1 MALALSV
8 TEDNLGT
15 EINSPPLLESVKGKK
30 CMRLIEQNSHGAAL
44 KRIQKRAIKFY
55 LKALG
60 DRVSSRPCLLDQH
73 HHLSLQYY

>member
-30 CMRLIEQNSHGAAL
+30 SRRLTEQNRHGAAL
-44 KRIQKRAIKFY
+44 KRTKKSAIKFY

>member
-30 CMRLIEQNSHGAAL
+30 SRRLTEQNSHGAAL
-44 KRIQKRAIKFY
+44 KRTKKSAIKF
-55 LKALG
+55 
-60 DRVSSRPCLLDQH
+60 
-73 HHLSLQYY
+73 

>member
-15 EINSPPLLESVKGKK
+15 EINSPYLNLSREKKK
-30 CMRLIEQNSHGAAL
+30 CMRLIEQKSCL
-44 KRIQKRAIKFY
+44 KRDSKRAIKFY